1 MTLNPKY
8 ETVNYKCPDCSCD
21 DDYIG
26 EGKREQLKSKA
37 RNIIKTNYAKGWKG
51 EEIQEILLKKGSME
65 PGLREV
71 LLEDLIERN
80 PKVIENV
87 EKEAAAFLPRLKRMG
102 ETKPKGLEKSAP
114 TSSEKAKVGEEDG
127 EDGGWDILDEF
138 GEAEWVEVPT
148 PRSPRG
154 FNQALRG

>member
-1 MTLNPKY
+1 
-8 ETVNYKCPDCSCD
+8 
-21 DDYIG
+21 
-26 EGKREQLKSKA
+26 
-37 RNIIKTNYAKGWKG
+37 
-51 EEIQEILLKKGSME
+51 
-65 PGLREV
+65 
-71 LLEDLIERN
+71 
-80 PKVIENV
+80 
-87 EKEAAAFLPRLKRMG
+87 MG

-138 GEAEWVEVPT
+138 EEAEWVEVPT